1 MEQAKTDSIFRKTT
15 MEKVSSPERLSDYL
29 RVTNPG
35 VWAVLAVVLLLL
47 AGLLVWASVGTLETT
62 AEVRVIVHEQRARI
76 IPLGAQT
83 LEEGMTLRIDDQEY
97 RIATVQTDSYGRAEG
112 LTMISLPDG
121 AYDGVVVVGQ
131 KRPIS
136 FLFESN

>member
-62 AEVRVIVHEQRARI
+62 AEVRVIVHEQRGTDHPPRRSDAGGGDDPAHRRSG
-76 IPLGAQT
+76 IPD
-83 LEEGMTLRIDDQEY
+83 RHRSD
-97 RIATVQTDSYGRAEG
+97 
-112 LTMISLPDG
+112 
-121 AYDGVVVVGQ
+121 
-131 KRPIS
+131 
-136 FLFESN
+136 

>member
-1 MEQAKTDSIFRKTT
+1 
-15 MEKVSSPERLSDYL
+15 
-29 RVTNPG
+29 
-35 VWAVLAVVLLLL
+35 
-47 AGLLVWASVGTLETT
+47 
-62 AEVRVIVHEQRARI
+62 
-76 IPLGAQT
+76 
-83 LEEGMTLRIDDQEY
+83 MTLRIDDQEY